1 MQRRRFGSRSAL
13 CIESSPPKHD
23 IISQGASESANSSRK
38 LEKKIPNKDRN
49 TKDVDQVRTA
59 TEPDEPH
66 TWRFR
71 IPKAIPDKLAGSLS
85 SRLDVSSLR
94 GQKLQTWAKQT
105 MQDVISPKAFEQW
118 SKDQTIPK
126 TPDDFW
132 SASDIRKAHTLK
144 KRHWKLSKPDFKR
157 LELDKVPSTAPNQ
170 QPRHKDLPIHLRPS
184 HLRPWTERSGKKAE
198 EKLEPSTLTVPTLQA
213 QSRTRI
219 LNEAFRGLLSP
230 AQQHRAI
237 LNKASPPSA
246 GGYIS
251 EPLLTKRIMNVI
263 AMHEPGSPRERV
275 YELLD
280 LQRFFK
286 NEKDTLDKEAEK
298 STDMQ
303 KSELKDQFSKWKTA
317 TQELKEAIEMK
328 WPEESKKKRFKTVI
342 EQEMSDIQQV
352 ENTLKRNILM

>member
-1 MQRRRFGSRSAL
+1 MSIQLRRFGSRSNL
-13 CIESSPPKHD
+13 WIESSPPKHY
-23 IISQGASESANSSRK
+23 IISQEASASANSSRK

-49 TKDVDQVRTA
+49 SKDVNQVRTA
-59 TEPDEPH
+59 TEPNEPH

-71 IPKAIPDKLAGSLS
+71 IPKAVPDKVAGSPL

-118 SKDQTIPK
+118 TKDQTIPK

-132 SASDIRKAHTLK
+132 SASDMRKAHTLK
-144 KRHWKLSKPDFKR
+144 KRQWKLSKPDFKR
-157 LELDKVPSTAPNQ
+157 LKLDKVASTAPNQ
-170 QPRHKDLPIHLRPS
+170 QPRHKDLPIHLRP
-184 HLRPWTERSGKKAE
+184 WAERAGKEAV
-198 EKLEPSTLTVPTLQA
+198 EKLEPSTATVPKLQA
-213 QSRTRI
+213 QSRTRL

-230 AQQHRAI
+230 AQQHRASSY
-237 LNKASPPSA
+237 KPSSPSVD
-246 GGYIS
+246 GYIS
-251 EPLLTKRIMNVI
+251 EPLLTKRIMSVI

-280 LQRFFK
+280 TQRFSK
-286 NEKDTLDKEAEK
+286 NEKQMLYKEAEK
-298 STDMQ
+298 SIDMQ

-317 TQELKEAIEMK
+317 TEELKEAIEIK

-342 EQEMSDIQQV
+342 EQEMDEILLV
-352 ENTLKRNILM
+352 ENTLKRNFLM